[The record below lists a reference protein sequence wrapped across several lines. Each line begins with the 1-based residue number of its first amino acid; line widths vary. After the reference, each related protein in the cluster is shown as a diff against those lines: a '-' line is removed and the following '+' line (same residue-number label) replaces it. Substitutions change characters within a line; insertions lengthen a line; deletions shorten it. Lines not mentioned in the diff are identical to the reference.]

1 MKKITLTYIQ
11 GLASFL
17 DELKIPF
24 YNNGNNTITIEYSS
38 EEELFKLGF
47 KFGKFY
53 ETMGITTE

>member
-1 MKKITLTYIQ
+1 MKKVTLNYIQ

-17 DELKIPF
+17 GGLKIPF
-24 YNNGNNTITIEYSS
+24 HNNGNKTITIEYTS

-47 KFGKFY
+47 QFGKFY